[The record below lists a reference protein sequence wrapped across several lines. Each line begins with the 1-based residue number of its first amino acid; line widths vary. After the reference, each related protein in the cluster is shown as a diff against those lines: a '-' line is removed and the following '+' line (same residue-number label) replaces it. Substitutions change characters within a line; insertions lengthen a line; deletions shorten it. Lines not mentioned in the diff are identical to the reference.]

1 MATAGE
7 LRRDLLSLR
16 VSREAFGQR
25 CGMKVRKFDR
35 MMSLGGELPALVES
49 KWRELRESKAKQEAP
64 AETEAEL
71 GRRGINPYIREIWL
85 PGRIQGSL
93 QVMPDFDGS
102 VGAKVKV
109 KRVEGEASWVYGLDG
124 NYSRKGVLLEG

>member
-1 MATAGE
+1 
-7 LRRDLLSLR
+7 
-16 VSREAFGQR
+16 
-25 CGMKVRKFDR
+25 MKVRKFDR

-49 KWRELRESKAKQEAP
+49 KWRALREEKAKQEAP
-64 AETEAEL
+64 AQTEAEL